1 LPTEPPAAVPPVD
14 LARVDAVLRSQDGRL
29 GDLGESGR
37 NFARIINRLQ
47 RIIRMVQASE
57 EKTFGRTLQRWR
69 MIDAPYL
76 IELGTE
82 RRGAGQFALIA
93 RWAHAAAP
101 DLAPGPPRA
110 GPGENFLPNV
120 ADQEE

>member
-1 LPTEPPAAVPPVD
+1 LPTDPPAAVPPVD
-14 LARVDAVLRSQDGRL
+14 LARVDALLRSQDGRL

-69 MIDAPYL
+69 LIDAPYF

-82 RRGAGQFALIA
+82 RRGAGRFALIA
-93 RWAHAAAP
+93 RWAPDATP
-101 DLAPGPPRA
+101 DLRGDPPV
-110 GPGENFLPNV
+110 PTK
-120 ADQEE
+120 

>member
-1 LPTEPPAAVPPVD
+1 LPIEPPSDLPPVD
-14 LARVDAVLRSQDGRL
+14 LARVDALLRSQDGRL

-37 NFARIINRLQ
+37 NFARVINRLQ
-47 RIIRMVQASE
+47 RIVRMVQARE

-69 MIDAPYL
+69 LIDAPYA

-93 RWAHAAAP
+93 RWAPDAAP
-101 DLAPGPPRA
+101 TIAEPPPG
-110 GPGENFLPNV
+110 G
-120 ADQEE
+120 

>member
-1 LPTEPPAAVPPVD
+1 MPIEPPADLPPVD
-14 LARVDAVLRSQDGRL
+14 LARVDALLRSQDGRL

-47 RIIRMVQASE
+47 HIIRMVQARE

-69 MIDAPYL
+69 LIDVPYA

-93 RWAHAAAP
+93 RWAPDAAP
-101 DLAPGPPRA
+101 DITEAQRCQSVSVTKPRTEPAP
-110 GPGENFLPNV
+110 
-120 ADQEE
+120 

>member
-1 LPTEPPAAVPPVD
+1 M
-14 LARVDAVLRSQDGRL
+14 DALLRSQDGRL

-69 MIDAPYL
+69 MIDAPFAL
-76 IELGTE
+76 ELGTE
-82 RRGAGQFALIA
+82 RRGAGRFALIA
-93 RWAHAAAP
+93 RWAP
-101 DLAPGPPRA
+101 DADEPSIRLRQLSPNPGGKPPTQ
-110 GPGENFLPNV
+110 
-120 ADQEE
+120 D

>member
-1 LPTEPPAAVPPVD
+1 MPTEPKADVPPVEDLPVDVPPVVPPPVD
-14 LARVDAVLRSQDGRL
+14 LARVDAVLRSQNGRL

-69 MIDAPYL
+69 LIDVPYVL
-76 IELGTE
+76 ELGTE

-93 RWAHAAAP
+93 RWAADAAP
-101 DLAPGPPRA
+101 VGDR
-110 GPGENFLPNV
+110 
-120 ADQEE
+120 QC

>member
-1 LPTEPPAAVPPVD
+1 LPTDLPADLPPADLPPVD
-14 LARVDAVLRSQDGRL
+14 LARVDALLRSQDGRL

-47 RIIRMVQASE
+47 RLVRMVQASE

-69 MIDAPYL
+69 LIDVPYA

-93 RWAHAAAP
+93 RWA
-101 DLAPGPPRA
+101 
-110 GPGENFLPNV
+110 
-120 ADQEE
+120 ADATPSGIPQG